1 MGTNRREF
9 VQSLAAASALAAA
22 VTSTAEPASASP
34 AGTRNGMYEKHKSLK
49 FELKGEA
56 ATVTIANVDFTPKK
70 GDGPEQDH
78 WQLGEFLAELHG
90 DSRVRVV
97 VITGPPGEPFHA
109 GKHQDSGGEKPDQL
123 DEWYDFNGIRRIH
136 QEMAESDKIFIA
148 KVNGD
153 AVSMGSS
160 LVFSADIIVAREDA
174 IIADQH
180 LGDNG
185 GVVPGD
191 GGCALVP
198 LFMSPAKAKE
208 YLLLAKPYTAAELAR
223 LGVINYAVPANQL
236 DATVDDI
243 VTRLLRRPRYAL
255 AWAKRVANKRVT
267 DHLNMVLDVAAAY
280 EQLNKLQYK
289 RTQG

>member
-1 MGTNRREF
+1 MSTSRRKF
-9 VQSLAAASALAAA
+9 MQSLATASAVAAVVAARSESAAASP
-22 VTSTAEPASASP
+22 EE
-34 AGTRNGMYEKHKSLK
+34 TRSGKYEKYKALK
-49 FELKGEA
+49 FELKGA
-56 ATVTIANVDFTPKK
+56 AAYVTIANVDLNPKR

-78 WQLGEFLAELHG
+78 WQLGEFLAELRG

-109 GKHQDSGGEKPDQL
+109 GKHKEQGGELPDQQ

-153 AVSMGSS
+153 AVNMGSS
-160 LVFSADIIVAREDA
+160 LVFTADLIVAREDA
-174 IIADQH
+174 VIADQH
-180 LGDNG
+180 LSDNG

-198 LFMSPAKAKE
+198 LFMTPAKAKE
-208 YLLLAKPYTAAELAR
+208 YLLLGKPYTAAELAR
-223 LGVINYAVPANQL
+223 LGIINYAVPANQL
-236 DATVDDI
+236 DKTVDDI
-243 VTRLLRRPRYAL
+243 VARLLKRPQYAL

-267 DHLNMVLDVAAAY
+267 NHLNMVLDVASAY

-289 RTQG
+289 KTQG